1 MWIFAALFTSLCFGI
16 NNSIFKWSNGKG
28 LSKIHIQFFFYLV
41 AFICTFSYSMATGSS
56 NFHILTLL
64 IGALIGILNTNGNIQ
79 LSRAFEKGPASLTAP
94 LVAANAIFPILCSA
108 LIFHEHIS
116 STQWI
121 GIFFMMIAVVVI
133 QYTPNAKGQHHYF
146 VWIMHV
152 CFAIFSFGTL
162 GILMQTS
169 THLQFQPLDVLIAMY
184 GGGSIYLLITLIFKR
199 EKVQASELRIGTAVG
214 LLSIVGYGCYF
225 YALSTGIASIIF
237 PIVSLNCLFV
247 VFAGCYLFQEK
258 LKVYQMSGIFIAIIG
273 IILTKI

>member
-1 MWIFAALFTSLCFGI
+1 MWIFAALVTSLCFGI

-41 AFICTFSYSMATGSS
+41 AFICTFGYSVFIGNQ
-56 NFHILTLL
+56 NFHILTIL

-116 STQWI
+116 SIQWI
-121 GIFFMMIAVVVI
+121 GIFCMMVAVVVI
-133 QYTPNAKGQHHYF
+133 QYTPNAKGQHSYF
-146 VWIMHV
+146 IWIMHV

-162 GILMQTS
+162 GVLMQTS
-169 THLQFQPLDVLIAMY
+169 AHLQFQSLDVLTAMY
-184 GGGSIYLLITLIFKR
+184 GGGSIYLLIILILKR
-199 EKVQASELRIGTAVG
+199 EKIQAPEIQIGTVVG
-214 LLSIVGYGCYF
+214 LLSIMGYGCYF
-225 YALSTGIASIIF
+225 YALSTGISSIIF

-258 LKVYQMSGIFIAIIG
+258 LRIYQISGILIAIIG